1 MPTLNPRL
9 TITLEPKLAAQL
21 RRISELTG
29 NSQSKLISEL
39 LEGSTPVFDRLILV
53 LTAAEEAK
61 ESMRGKLADDM
72 HVAQGRME
80 KQLGLAMDE
89 FNTLTG
95 DLLTEVESIKRRAR
109 RTPGGLPAPSGR
121 VPAARRATPLS
132 NRGVR
137 YDPSKTKVIKKRGA

>member
-1 MPTLNPRL
+1 MPTINPRL

-21 RRISELTG
+21 RKLSELTG

-39 LEGSTPVFDRLILV
+39 LEGSTAVFDRLIAV
-53 LTAAEEAK
+53 LTAAKDAK
-61 ESMRGKLADDM
+61 ESMRGKLAGDM
-72 HVAQGRME
+72 EAAQGRME
-80 KQLGLAMDE
+80 KQLGLAMDD

-95 DLLTEVESIKRRAR
+95 DLLAEAEAIQRRAR
-109 RTPGGLPAPSGR
+109 RTRGGLPAPSGR

-137 YDPSKTKVIKKRGA
+137 YVTQQTKVNKKGEA